1 MGSTHAMLA
10 IWLLQFSGSK
20 IACTRAESAP
30 LGLQGNGGDA
40 TVYESVAQLMQAV
53 ERIEAL
59 EAQLAA
65 ADERM
70 TAMEGEAEQD
80 ELEIQRLSDEAK
92 QAAELGRQ
100 MQQALEAAES
110 RIVAKEEEIA
120 SLHAAL
126 VAAERAVEREKERS
140 RSKSAITPSDSSQE
154 LRADVE
160 ALEEELAKYEKSR
173 GIKKKD
179 VKGKK
184 ARGNQSDILLETC
197 TSRLTPCG
205 T

>member
-1 MGSTHAMLA
+1 
-10 IWLLQFSGSK
+10 
-20 IACTRAESAP
+20 
-30 LGLQGNGGDA
+30 
-40 TVYESVAQLMQAV
+40 
-53 ERIEAL
+53 
-59 EAQLAA
+59 
-65 ADERM
+65 
-70 TAMEGEAEQD
+70 MEGEAEQD

-140 RSKSAITPSDSSQE
+140 RSKSAITQSDSSQE

-160 ALEEELAKYEKSR
+160 ALEEELAKSHKEIARLQTIISQSPARKAIDKAKDAKIDMLEREKA
-173 GIKKKD
+173 D
-179 VKGKK
+179 
-184 ARGNQSDILLETC
+184 LLERLKLNKGNVSLHATPNKASNGSGFSPLHRQLLSLKSPK
-197 TSRLTPCG
+197 TPGGPLRDVSKTALIAISR
-205 T
+205 